1 MQARAASIRY
11 LLAGKFRKLASD
23 ELGDADALVAV
34 RVHRAYSQWA
44 RYGHA
49 PALLD
54 PAQIEAVRSFLA
66 S

>member
-1 MQARAASIRY
+1 
-11 LLAGKFRKLASD
+11 
-23 ELGDADALVAV
+23 LGDADAPVAV
-34 RVHRAYSQWA
+34 RMHRAYPRRA

-49 PALLD
+49 SALLD